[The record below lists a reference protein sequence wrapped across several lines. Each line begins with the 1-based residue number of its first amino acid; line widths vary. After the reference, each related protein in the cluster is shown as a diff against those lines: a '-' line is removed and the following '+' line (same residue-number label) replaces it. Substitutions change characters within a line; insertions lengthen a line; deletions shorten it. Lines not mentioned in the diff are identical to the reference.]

1 MTLASVILPTYN
13 ERDAIVSILDDLLR
27 VTRAH
32 GLDAEFIVVD
42 DSSPDG
48 TAAAVRARFGTEAT
62 VRVHVRGERGL
73 AGAIR
78 RGTQLAHGHTLL
90 FMDTDGNHRPSDVP
104 ALVNALGDADV
115 VVGSRFRRGAGGM
128 PTSRVRQMC
137 SRLFNQWACWTLGLP
152 VTDCLSGF
160 FAVRRDVLQEA
171 DPDAIF
177 LGYGDYAIHLL
188 YWAARRGASIVEVPV
203 TYGARRGGES
213 KTRFLA
219 IFRDYFATVMRLRY
233 HGLPTKSRA

>member
-1 MTLASVILPTYN
+1 MTLVSVILPTYN
-13 ERDAIVSILDDLLR
+13 ERETIVSILDDLLR

-32 GLDAEFIVVD
+32 EIEAEFIVVD

-48 TAAAVRARFGTEAT
+48 TAAAVRARFGSQAA

-78 RGTQLAHGHTLL
+78 RGTQLAQGHALL
-90 FMDTDGNHRPSDVP
+90 FMDTDGNHQPSDVP
-104 ALVNALGDADV
+104 ALVNALTGADV
-115 VVGSRFRRGAGGM
+115 VVGSRFRQGGGM
-128 PTSRVRQMC
+128 PTARGRQLC
-137 SRLFNQWACWTLGLP
+137 SRLFNRWACWTLALP

-160 FAVRRDVLQEA
+160 LAVRRDVLQEA

-188 YWAARRGASIVEVPV
+188 YWATRRGASIVEIPV
-203 TYGARRGGES
+203 TYGPRRGGES

-219 IFRDYFATVMRLRY
+219 IFRDYFTTVMRLRV
-233 HGLPTKSRA
+233 HGLPTKSLV

>member
-13 ERDAIVSILDDLLR
+13 ERETIVSILDDLLR
-27 VTRAH
+27 VARAH

-48 TAAAVRARFGTEAT
+48 TATAVRERFGTEAA

-90 FMDTDGNHRPSDVP
+90 FMDTDGNHQPSDVP
-104 ALVNALGDADV
+104 ALVKALGGADV
-115 VVGSRFRRGAGGM
+115 VVGSRFRQGGGM
-128 PTSRVRQMC
+128 PSSPVRQMC
-137 SRLFNQWACWTLGLP
+137 SRLFNRWACWTLALP

-160 FAVRRDVLQEA
+160 LAVRRDVLQEA

-188 YWAARRGASIVEVPV
+188 YWATRRGASIVETPV
-203 TYGARRGGES
+203 TYGPRRGGKS
-213 KTRFLA
+213 KTRFLT
-219 IFRDYFATVMRLRY
+219 IFRDYFATVMRLRL